1 MPSKSDKII
10 KFNWTPRETRWINA
24 VLIEYILIMDKKS
37 ACGGLFR
44 NSKAEVM
51 GEGRGS
57 KSVQVQSTFEAEL
70 MGVKHTIDITKQKGW
85 RAT

>member
-1 MPSKSDKII
+1 
-10 KFNWTPRETRWINA
+10 
-24 VLIEYILIMDKKS
+24 MDKKS